1 MEKEVTLGEIF
12 AKSNVDELNGYF
24 DSEKFNKDVEQMSK
38 AETEQL
44 LGQIQSEIIKG
55 GDYEVLSS
63 MRTIA
68 LNHIE
73 KARSGVYADTAENR
87 KLGRVGQQ
95 YGGKKQEAAKGSAPE
110 KSEEEQWKVRTQ
122 KAFKKEMI
130 NEVLDDGGN
139 ASFDKFMESNHKYYA
154 DYLKGQGFDSYEDF
168 TEYFSGDDDIKNSK
182 LDKYK
187 HDEDAWYEKM
197 NKIWTT
203 CAKKIPAEV
212 YATDFDKRFKEE
224 YPGR

>member
-12 AKSNVDELNGYF
+12 AKSNVNNDF
-24 DSEKFNKDVEQMSK
+24 DAENFANDVENLTK

-73 KARSGVYADTAENR
+73 KARSGVYADTAQNR

-95 YGGKKQEAAKGSAPE
+95 YGGKKQEADKGGRGFAKVTADDAAEFLSKHA
-110 KSEEEQWKVRTQ
+110 EEYMDYQY
-122 KAFKKEMI
+122 
-130 NEVLDDGGN
+130 GN
-139 ASFDKFMESNHKYYA
+139 LND
-154 DYLKGQGFDSYEDF
+154 
-168 TEYFSGDDDIKNSK
+168 SK
-182 LDKYK
+182 LEKKFDAAAKYIK
-187 HDEDAWYEKM
+187 EFKTFDWSAEDEADEYKTKMEKKGYKVI
-197 NKIWTT
+197 NVGEGSDTIAYAVIKS
-203 CAKKIPAEV
+203 AKRK
-212 YATDFDKRFKEE
+212 
-224 YPGR
+224 